1 MALTDYGLLI
11 IVLILGY
18 WIFQLKLEI
27 DRISDELDR
36 KPPEPSSLSVHDMQ
50 MLQSSLVELVEEI
63 EQYTESQMR
72 KMAAQVQSIQILCQR
87 LEKQIQE
94 RESSKAFSPP
104 PPSSASTRVVPLS
117 PKQNQANHK
126 NHDRIIELHQKGW
139 TPDKIA
145 EELRITKGEVQ
156 LVVNL
161 A

>member
-1 MALTDYGLLI
+1 MKRE
-11 IVLILGY
+11 V
-18 WIFQLKLEI
+18 
-27 DRISDELDR
+27 DRLSHELDR

-63 EQYTESQMR
+63 EQYAESQMR
-72 KMAAQVQSIQILCQR
+72 KMSAQVQSMQMLCRQW
-87 LEKQIQE
+87 EKQIQE
-94 RESSKAFSPP
+94 KEVEIAPSPAAP
-104 PPSSASTRVVPLS
+104 HHTSTRIVPLS
-117 PKQNQANHK
+117 PKQSQANHK
-126 NHDRIIELHQKGW
+126 HHDRIIELYQRGW